1 MAKTRYNAGV
11 TLVEM
16 LVVVAI
22 IALLAGFV
30 ITLTSRLDNQGK
42 ERQLAGIFALL
53 KSALIEYHGET
64 GTFPVPDPN
73 VAEEDYD
80 EPYEHGE
87 LLYARL
93 DSVVESREIV
103 RRIDPSFVKGD
114 ARADDPLNVYDSW
127 GVAIDYLYDPNTGN
141 FPELLSAGRDKTF
154 GTADDI
160 SSKEQ

>member
-1 MAKTRYNAGV
+1 MAKTGYNAGV

-16 LVVVAI
+16 LVVVAV

-30 ITLTSRLDNQGK
+30 VTLTSRLDNQGK

-73 VAEEDYD
+73 VVEDEYD
-80 EPYEHGE
+80 EPHEHGE

-93 DSVVESREIV
+93 DSVVESREIL
-103 RRIDPSFVKGD
+103 RRIDPLFVKGD
-114 ARADDPLNVYDSW
+114 TRADDPLNVYDSW
-127 GVAIDYLYDPNTGN
+127 GMAIDYLYDPNTGN
-141 FPELLSAGRDKTF
+141 FPELLSAGRDKAF